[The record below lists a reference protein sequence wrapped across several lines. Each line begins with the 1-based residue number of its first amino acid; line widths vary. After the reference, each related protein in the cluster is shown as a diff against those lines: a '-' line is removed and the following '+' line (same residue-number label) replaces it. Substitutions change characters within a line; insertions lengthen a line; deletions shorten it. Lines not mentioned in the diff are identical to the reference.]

1 MLRIRSLLRLTA
13 PALAA
18 FAWRNRD
25 ELFEWANFG
34 LRAVQS
40 ALPGGSDLE
49 DVKTE
54 GRLRYALGMDRRTR
68 RADGLHVEVFDG
80 IRVCCTASC
89 LRTCSTSRR
98 DIAGRSHRCPHG
110 RQPARRDRA
119 AAGGRGNRETSAP
132 RVDARAA
139 VDDEH
144 LAGQPRRRV
153 GEQEERAPTR
163 CRRARRGGRAGAPA
177 PSPSSFGSH
186 SARAMS
192 VFTSAGCDRVDAHGR
207 RELLRELARQVDER
221 GLRHVVRADERAGP
235 HAADRHDV
243 QHRRRRAPASTR
255 ATRRARSAA
264 GR

>member
-80 IRVCCTASC
+80 IALLHGVVSPDVFDVA
-89 LRTCSTSRR
+89 
-98 DIAGRSHRCPHG
+98 PHI
-110 RQPARRDRA
+110 
-119 AAGGRGNRETSAP
+119 AAGVTGVRMVDNRLTETRRGLAAVEIGRHQP
-132 RVDARAA
+132 RALDARTA

-144 LAGQPRRRV
+144 LARQPRRRV
-153 GEQEERAPTR
+153 GEQEERS
-163 CRRARRGGRAGAPA
+163 RRDVVGNADAAGAGAPCA
-177 PSPSSFGSH
+177 MPSSFGSQ

-192 VFTSAGCDRVDAHGR
+192 VLTRPGATALTRTPGASSCASCRVR
-207 RELLRELARQVDER
+207 WM
-221 GLRHVVRADERAGP
+221 RAAFDTLYAPMNGP
-235 HAADRHDV
+235 GTHAADGHDV
-243 QHRRRRAPASTR
+243 ED
-255 ATRRARSAA
+255 
-264 GR
+264 